1 MLSTVV
7 ASAVPFHR
15 TRVAAALL
23 TKLVPVMVRVWSPAF
38 IRTEVGVMATS
49 VGCGFSMLSTIG
61 AEVPALGAGFATVTL
76 TWRASSQ

>member
-1 MLSTVV
+1 
-7 ASAVPFHR
+7 
-15 TRVAAALL
+15 
-23 TKLVPVMVRVWSPAF
+23 
-38 IRTEVGVMATS
+38 MATS